1 MITDMLQTSR
11 HARRHAF
18 DGLEPTRDSALAA
31 RELALFD
38 EDAAVRARAALFLA
52 KCDPEIARPA
62 LHDALEDAMP
72 LVRHAATCALR
83 ARGDAESLALVSAV
97 AVEDP
102 IWWVRR
108 AAVVATAVL
117 GNKDAVATLRAA
129 LEDPFWRVRNA
140 AVRALLAIGVSID
153 EIEPATS
160 PRSEGA
166 LSYIA
171 RRLGVKAPEPREM
184 EMPNA
189 IVARLDP
196 DPAVVTARVAAGEA
210 VSPAFL
216 VECLGDPHES
226 LRATAKKRLAQ
237 SGDLRAL
244 ELALLWLDEPRI
256 PHAAQTV
263 IELLDRLDR
272 EVAERVVDIA
282 LERGSFGAVCWA
294 ASYVALSGDDTRTDA
309 LLAHLHHERAIARC
323 AVVAALGA
331 LGVID
336 PVREMLEDHDPR
348 VVRTAAQ
355 ALLENGVLQDAPRR
369 DKNVRRLLLAAAIS
383 RGDMVEAATRDE
395 DVRIRAAAISSIPD
409 RARFAGDPDPWI
421 RAAALDET
429 NAAKA
434 LATDSHPWVR
444 RAAFRVLVR
453 VDRARAGELAVACDD
468 AWLKTRGIPHLDPYE
483 HLATLLRLTRDAS
496 LAVRATAFDSLH
508 RMDDN
513 AIDALLVTKLD
524 DDVRIAALTHRSRR
538 FEDADFARLR
548 AARDGASEPVRAWLD
563 DVLDPAPAAPRPERP
578 VNASVPTRA
587 LGATGLQVPALIVS
601 GAGMLR
607 SRDYTAAMRAGCTH
621 FFWEP
626 RYHTLGRMLSR
637 EREARVV
644 CGTYEASER
653 AIVADVDR
661 YLRRLRRDTLDVFL
675 FWWVRSPA
683 RVDASRFEILEKLRA
698 QGKIR
703 AFGFSTHDREIA
715 CDAIEARPW
724 HVVMTRHSLVHPG
737 AEKRVFPLAREEERR
752 RARLQRAS
760 RTGARCRR
768 RSRRATRTA
777 IRFHSRASPR
787 SSRRRAPRASSKKT
801 SRCSRRRRWTKS
813 AKRSCARMAASSTK
827 RAPISRARSAVIPSP
842 FRTSR
847 TGSITKTFVISSSPS
862 RGRRKA
868 SLPSTMSRRGC
879 TRSALENDEE
889 SRDIQHFSWLFFCCE
904 SSRRSR
910 DFLIPCSASSSS
922 K

>member
-1 MITDMLQTSR
+1 MITQMLETSR

-18 DGLEPTRDSALAA
+18 DGLLPSRDAAFAA

-38 EDAAVRARAALFLA
+38 EDAMVRARAALFLG
-52 KCDPEIARPA
+52 KCDADIARPA
-62 LHDALEDAMP
+62 LHDAIEDALP
-72 LVRHAATCALR
+72 LVRHAAVCALR
-83 ARGDAESLALVSAV
+83 VRGDAESFRWLSQIAI
-97 AVEDP
+97 EDP

-108 AAVVATAVL
+108 AAVVGAAVL
-117 GNKDAVATLRAA
+117 GNKDAEGRGAERSGLSLSRGFGGGAPIVITTLRAA

-140 AVRALLAIGVSID
+140 AVRALLAMDVSID

-160 PRSEGA
+160 ARSEGA

-171 RRLGVKAPEPREM
+171 RRLGAKANEPREI

-226 LRATAKKRLAQ
+226 LRATAKKRLAK
-237 SGDLRAL
+237 SGDMRAL

-272 EVAERVVDIA
+272 EVAERVVDVA
-282 LERGSFGAVCWA
+282 FERGGFGAVCWA

-336 PVREMLEDHDPR
+336 PVREMLEDRDPR

-355 ALLENGVLQDAPRR
+355 ALLENDALENAPRR
-369 DKNVRRLLLAAAIS
+369 SHHVRRLLLAAAIA
-383 RGDMVEAATRDE
+383 RGDSVEAATRDE
-395 DVRIRAAAISSIPD
+395 DVRVRAAAIATLPE
-409 RARFAGDPDPWI
+409 RAGFAADPDPWI
-421 RAAALDET
+421 RAAAIDET
-429 NAAKA
+429 NAAQI
-434 LATDSHPWVR
+434 LATDSHPWTR
-444 RAAFRVLVR
+444 RAAFRVLVQ

-468 AWLKTRGIPHLDPYE
+468 SWLKTRGIPHLDPAV

-496 LAVRATAFDSLH
+496 MAVRATAFDSLH
-508 RMDDN
+508 RVDDA
-513 AIDALLVTKLD
+513 AIDALLATKLD
-524 DDVRIAALTHRSRR
+524 DTVRIAALAHRSRR
-538 FEDADFARLR
+538 FEDADLARLR
-548 AARDGASEPVRAWLD
+548 EARDGASEPVRAWLT
-563 DVLDPAPAAPRPERP
+563 DVLEPAPSAPRTERTP
-578 VNASVPTRA
+578 NAIAPKRM
-587 LGATGLQVPALIVS
+587 LGSTGIEVPALIVS
-601 GAGMLR
+601 GAGMLHP
-607 SRDYTAAMRAGCTH
+607 RDYVAAMRAGCTH

-637 EREARVV
+637 SRDASVV

-653 AIVADVDR
+653 AIVADVER

-675 FWWVRSPA
+675 LYWTRSRA
-683 RVDASRFEILEKLRA
+683 RVDESRFEILSRLHA

-715 CDAIEARPW
+715 CDAIESTRPW

-737 AEKRVFPLAREEERR
+737 AEKRFFPLAAKKNVGVLGFSAVSYG
-752 RARLQRAS
+752 RALSPTISAS
-760 RTGARCRR
+760 DAYRYTLSQPGVSAVLT
-768 RSRRATRTA
+768 APRTA
-777 IRFHSRASPR
+777 RELEDNLSVLTAPPLEESRQAELRAHGRIVHEESADFARSIRRHPIALSDVTNWLDHED
-787 SSRRRAPRASSKKT
+787 RRDILDPVPRASQS
-801 SRCSRRRRWTKS
+801 
-813 AKRSCARMAASSTK
+813 
-827 RAPISRARSAVIPSP
+827 
-842 FRTSR
+842 
-847 TGSITKTFVISSSPS
+847 
-862 RGRRKA
+862 
-868 SLPSTMSRRGC
+868 
-879 TRSALENDEE
+879 
-889 SRDIQHFSWLFFCCE
+889 
-904 SSRRSR
+904 
-910 DFLIPCSASSSS
+910 
-922 K
+922 